1 MNTGNPPPI
10 PSNAVADC
18 DLDAIVQGMAE
29 QTLELL
35 SERGRSN
42 PLLIGIHSGGVTLAE
57 QLSKHLNLAS
67 PQGSLDIAF
76 YRDDFSQIGLNP
88 TVKPSDLPEDTEGRH
103 IILVDDILYTG
114 RTIRAALNELFDYG
128 RPASVTLVVL
138 VDRGERQI
146 PVHADITGLAVE
158 LEAGEHIKLGEDL
171 PLSLSIGSPP
181 NANADNSD
189 DMNTDTNANTVTGTN
204 TP

>member
-1 MNTGNPPPI
+1 MNTGSPPPI

-18 DLDAIVQGMAE
+18 DLDTTVQRMAAETLALMAE
-29 QTLELL
+29 C
-35 SERGRSN
+35 GRSN

-57 QLSKHLNLAS
+57 QLSKHLKLTS

-88 TVKPSDLPEDTEGRH
+88 TVQPSELPEDTEGRH

-146 PVHADITGLAVE
+146 PVHADITGIAVE
-158 LEAGEHIKLGEDL
+158 LEAGEHIKLSPEL
-171 PLSLSIGSPP
+171 PLSLAIGLPP
-181 NANADNSD
+181 NPNP
-189 DMNTDTNANTVTGTN
+189 TDTETPSTSTN
-204 TP
+204 TSTKTGKP